1 MNEHGNDPTTQV
13 ELQALPVQEDPKPG
27 VTAEKADLVLDLT
40 GIQELD
46 AANLA
51 LLLTTQQQA
60 EEEDRDVW
68 LAGVPLQVWQALNAL
83 GLGRFFKP
91 FPASGA
97 ATV

>member
-1 MNEHGNDPTTQV
+1 MNEHENDPTTRV
-13 ELQALPVQEDPKPG
+13 DIQALPVQEGPKQAG
-27 VTAEKADLVLDLT
+27 TVKKADLVLDLS